1 MVGITS
7 LEAYIPAYRLTRGEI
22 SRAWGTKNLGGERTV
37 AKNDEDSLTMAV
49 AAALGCRKKSGTPTD
64 GLFFA
69 STSSPYREKQGA
81 TIIAAAV
88 DLPRQTRTAD
98 FTDSLRA
105 ATIAVNSAV
114 DAVKSGSAENI
125 IVAASDCRMGA
136 GKSQFEP
143 LFGEGAVALAIG
155 NADVIASIDGYHSV
169 FSELLDMWRADG
181 DSFTR
186 SWEERFI
193 INEGY
198 MHTMQRVISEI
209 MEKHGVS
216 PKDFSK
222 AVFYGP
228 NKRSHTNLARRL
240 GFDLETQVQDP
251 LFDQIGNT
259 GTAALPMMMV
269 AALDEAKPGDLI
281 LVANYGDGGDAFILK
296 ATEDIGKFRGD
307 QKIKERL
314 EKRIHINYEK
324 YLNWRD
330 LVPLQEL
337 SRPESPTPSITCLWR
352 ETKSVLAFYG
362 KRCKRCGTAQYPPQR
377 VCVKCQTKDDF
388 EDYKFSDKKGNIFT
402 YTLDYLTP
410 SRESPAVIGTVDF
423 EGGGRVMCEVT
434 ECEPSEIK
442 IGMPVEM
449 CFRKVGRKGGIHNYF
464 WKARPISSSKGERN

>member
-7 LEAYIPAYRLTRGEI
+7 FEAYIPAYRLSRGEI
-22 SRAWGTKNLGGERTV
+22 SRAWGTKNFGGERTV
-37 AKNDEDSLTMAV
+37 AKYDEDSLTMAV
-49 AAALGCRKKSGTPTD
+49 AVSLGCTKSSRHQVD

-69 STSSPYREKQGA
+69 STTSPYKENQAA

-88 DLPRQTRTAD
+88 DLPKETRTAD

-105 ATIAVNSAV
+105 ATIAMNSAL
-114 DAVKSGSAENI
+114 DAVKGGSAENI
-125 IVAASDCRMGA
+125 IVTASDCRMGA
-136 GKSQFEP
+136 GKSRFES

-155 NADVIASIDGYHSV
+155 NADVIASIEGSHSV
-169 FSELLDMWRADG
+169 FSELLDMWRLEG
-181 DSFTR
+181 NSFTQ

-198 MHTMQRVISEI
+198 MNTMQRVISEI
-209 MEKHGVS
+209 MEKHKIT
-216 PKDFSK
+216 PKDLSK
-222 AVFYGP
+222 VVYYGP
-228 NKRSHTNLARRL
+228 DTRSHTSLARRL
-240 GFDLETQVQDP
+240 GFNLQTQVQDP
-251 LFDQIGNT
+251 LFDSIGNT
-259 GTAALPMMMV
+259 GTAALPMMVV

-296 ATEDIGKFRGD
+296 VTENIGKFRGN
-307 QKIKERL
+307 QKMKERL
-314 EKRIHINYEK
+314 EKKIHINYEK

-352 ETKSVLAFYG
+352 ESKSVLAFYG
-362 KRCKRCGTAQYPPQR
+362 KKCKQCGTAQYPPQR
-377 VCVKCQTKDDF
+377 VCIKCQAKDDF

-410 SRESPAVIGTVDF
+410 NRESPAVVGVVDF

-434 ECEPSEIK
+434 ECETSKIK

-464 WKARPISSSKGERN
+464 WKAKPIS

>member
-1 MVGITS
+1 LVGITS
-7 LEAYIPAYRLTRGEI
+7 FDAYIPSYRLSRDEI
-22 SRAWGTKNLGGERTV
+22 SRAWGTRNTGGERAV
-37 AKNDEDSLTMAV
+37 AKHDEDSLTMAV
-49 AAALGCRKKSGTPTD
+49 AAALGCRERSGTPAD

-69 STSSPYREKQGA
+69 STSSPYKEKQGA
-81 TIIAAAV
+81 TIIAAAA
-88 DLPRQTRTAD
+88 DLPRETRTAD

-143 LFGEGAVALAIG
+143 LFGEGAVAFAIG
-155 NADVIASIDGYHSV
+155 KADVIATIDGYHSV

-198 MHTMQRVISEI
+198 MSTMQRVISEI
-209 MEKHGVS
+209 MGKHGVS

-222 AVFYGP
+222 VVFYGP
-228 NKRSHTNLARRL
+228 DRRSHTTLARRL
-240 GFDLETQVQDP
+240 GFDLEAQVQDP
-251 LFDQIGNT
+251 LFDRIGNT
-259 GTAALPMMMV
+259 GTAAVPMMVV
-269 AALDEAKPGDLI
+269 AALDEANPGDLI
-281 LVANYGDGGDAFILK
+281 LVANYGDGGDAFLLK
-296 ATEDIGKFRGD
+296 VTENIGNFRGR
-307 QKIKERL
+307 KTIKERL
-314 EKRIHINYEK
+314 DKVIHINYEK

-337 SRPESPTPSITCLWR
+337 SRPASPTPSITCLWR

-362 KRCKRCGTAQYPPQR
+362 TRCKRCGTAQYPPQR
-377 VCVKCQTKDDF
+377 VCIKCQTKDDF
-388 EDYKFSDKKGNIFT
+388 EDYKFSDKKGTIFT
-402 YTLDYLTP
+402 YTLDHLTP

-434 ECEPSEIK
+434 ECDPSEIT

-464 WKARPISSSKGERN
+464 WKARPISSSKVQGN

>member
-7 LEAYIPAYRLTRGEI
+7 FEAYIPAYRLSRDEI
-22 SRAWGTKNLGGERTV
+22 SRAWGTKSIGGERAV
-37 AKNDEDSLTMAV
+37 AKHDEDSLTMAV
-49 AAALGCRKKSGTPTD
+49 AATLGCMKGGKQGD

-69 STSSPYREKQGA
+69 STTSPYKEKQTA
-81 TIIAAAV
+81 AIIAAAV
-88 DLPRQTRTAD
+88 DLPKETRTVD
-98 FTDSLRA
+98 FTDSLRG
-105 ATIAVNSAV
+105 ATIAMNSAV
-114 DAVKSGSAENI
+114 DAVKSGTAESI

-143 LFGEGAVALAIG
+143 LFGEGAVALALG
-155 NADVIASIDGYHSV
+155 TTDVIATIERSHSV
-169 FSELLDMWRADG
+169 FSEMLDMWRLEG
-181 DSFTR
+181 DSFTH

-198 MHTMQRVISEI
+198 INTMYTVISQI
-209 MEKHGVS
+209 MEKHNAT

-222 AVFYGP
+222 VVFYGP
-228 NKRSHTNLARRL
+228 ETRSHTDLARRL
-240 GFDLETQVQDP
+240 GFDLDSQVQDP
-251 LFDQIGNT
+251 LFGSIGNT
-259 GTAALPMMMV
+259 GTAALPMMLV
-269 AALDEAKPGDLI
+269 AALDEAKPGDSI
-281 LVANYGDGGDAFILK
+281 LVANYGDGGDAFILNVTANIK
-296 ATEDIGKFRGD
+296 KFRGD

-314 EKRIHINYEK
+314 GKKIYINYEK

-330 LVPLQEL
+330 LVPMQEL

-362 KRCKRCGTAQYPPQR
+362 NKCKQCGTAQYPPQR
-377 VCVKCQTKDDF
+377 VCTKCQKKDHF
-388 EDYKFSDKKGNIFT
+388 EDYKFSDKKGHIFT

-464 WKARPISSSKGERN
+464 WKARPTA